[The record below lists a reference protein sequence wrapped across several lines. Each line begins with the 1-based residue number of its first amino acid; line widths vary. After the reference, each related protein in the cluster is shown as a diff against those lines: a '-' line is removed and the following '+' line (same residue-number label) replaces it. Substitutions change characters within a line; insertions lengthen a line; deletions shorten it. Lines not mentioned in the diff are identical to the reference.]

1 MSKSTPGG
9 GEKFQFQY
17 LPQLDG
23 FRGLAVILVLS
34 GHVLEFSTL
43 SLVWRR
49 LGEASASLGV
59 FLFFVLSGFL
69 ITNLL
74 YVERRDTGKISLRNF
89 YIRRVLRLGPALLL
103 FLSVIVFLRARG
115 AITDIP
121 RYEILSS
128 LFYTRNFFGHSNSL
142 AHLWSLSLEEQFYLC
157 WPLVFSLVPL
167 KRDFVVS
174 VWVTASI
181 AIWRGLAIHFD
192 LFDYGQGIYYVRPYF
207 RFDSILIGACLAMAL
222 VARPEFLLRA
232 RIIGLRLPATL
243 LWSALLWW
251 TFFGESI
258 SRPLYLSIQMVLIAC
273 LLGQLVL
280 AERGWSLTLFRQPS
294 MCYVGK
300 ISYSLYLWQQIFL
313 VTKIPNWGVLR
324 LFPMNVL
331 ISFALAVVSYHL
343 IEKPALRLK
352 QRFQFSEH

>member
-59 FLFFVLSGFL
+59 FLFFVLIGFL

-74 YVERRDTGKISLRNF
+74 YVERRYTGKISLRNF

-128 LFYTRNFFGHSNSL
+128 LFYTRNFCGHSNSL

-157 WPLVFSLVPL
+157 WPLVFRLVPL